1 MALNRQHYFSG
12 IISYSDLPL
21 NAIIV
26 IEHCSHKKVNIK
38 NMKLYLL
45 NTCKL
50 YSTLESNNF
59 QNLQNLQ
66 YFQIR
71 ILIIKIPYSLFREQ
85 FS

>member
-66 YFQIR
+66 YFQN
-71 ILIIKIPYSLFREQ
+71 KDFNYKNSL
-85 FS
+85 